1 MYKNK
6 KRKLQLYVL
15 WQLLRT
21 KLQKKK
27 INRKTWVKK
36 WIEQRSEQSNVTL
49 LKDLKENNP
58 DDFKNYLRMDDT
70 DFTNLL
76 GK

>member
-1 MYKNK
+1 MCYGNHCA
-6 KRKLQLYVL
+6 RNF
-15 WQLLRT
+15 R
-21 KLQKKK
+21 KKK
-27 INRKTWVKK
+27 SKNMGKK

>member
-1 MYKNK
+1 MCYGNCCA
-6 KRKLQLYVL
+6 RNF
-15 WQLLRT
+15 
-21 KLQKKK
+21 KKK

-58 DDFKNYLRMDDT
+58 DDFENYLRMDDT

>member
-6 KRKLQLYVL
+6 KKKIAIICAMAIVAHE
-15 WQLLRT
+15 T
-21 KLQKKK
+21 SKKK
-27 INRKTWVKK
+27 KNRRTWVKK

>member
-1 MYKNK
+1 
-6 KRKLQLYVL
+6 VL
-15 WQLLRT
+15 WQLLRR

-27 INRKTWVKK
+27 KKRKTWVNK